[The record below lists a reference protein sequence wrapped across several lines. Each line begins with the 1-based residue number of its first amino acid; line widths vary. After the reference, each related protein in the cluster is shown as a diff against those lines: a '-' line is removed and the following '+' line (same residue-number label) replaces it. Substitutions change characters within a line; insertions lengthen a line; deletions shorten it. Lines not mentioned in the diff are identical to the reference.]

1 MAEERIKAS
10 DENFC
15 TSCGNTI
22 KTQAETCLNCG
33 VRQKPDPTKLDADTP
48 MLLNGLLGFFG
59 FMGIGHI
66 QTGSVG
72 MGILLLVSGWVLSI
86 LAILTFI
93 FLIGFGF
100 AGLYIAIWIWSI
112 FHVKGVVAGRQRT

>member
-1 MAEERIKAS
+1 
-10 DENFC
+10 
-15 TSCGNTI
+15 
-22 KTQAETCLNCG
+22 
-33 VRQKPDPTKLDADTP
+33 